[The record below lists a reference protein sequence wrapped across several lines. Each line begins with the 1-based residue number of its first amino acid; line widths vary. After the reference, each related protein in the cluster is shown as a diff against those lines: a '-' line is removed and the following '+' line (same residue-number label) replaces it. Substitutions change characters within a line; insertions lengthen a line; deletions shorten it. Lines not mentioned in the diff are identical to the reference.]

1 MAYTINKTDGTILAT
16 VADGTLDTTTNIQL
30 IGKNY
35 AGYGEILNENS
46 VKLLENF
53 ASTSSPDKPLTG
65 QLYYDTSLAQI
76 KVYNGTAFKAVNGA
90 IISSTAPTVGSK
102 GDMWYDDVNSQIYVY
117 NGSTWVLVGP
127 QATAGS
133 GTSGA
138 IVKQITDTTGVT
150 RVVTQ
155 LMVSDSIVA
164 IISSVEFTPQISIS
178 GFATIKKGVTLGT
191 QITDNKFQGSATD
204 SDALGGIVA
213 ANYLRSDTN
222 DTFNGTLTI
231 ASDSPLTLGADS
243 DVTMTQSGSNF
254 TLKNTTSDGNI
265 IFNVNDGGSDT
276 TVLTL
281 TGSDASATVTNLTI
295 SGNLTVSGT
304 TTTVNS
310 TNMNV
315 EDPILTL
322 NKNASSIA
330 DRDIGLLFD
339 RGINQNVAFFYD
351 ESADEFALV
360 NTNED
365 GTTAGAISFTSYAT
379 LHATATAAQY
389 SDLAER
395 YEADS
400 AMEPGDVV
408 KIGGEKEIT
417 KTTTENDADV
427 FGVISTDP
435 AFKMNADAGT
445 DGSHPYVA
453 LSGRVPC
460 KVEGPVSKGQRL
472 VSSTTP
478 GVAKGVTDTTTP
490 LSIVGRALETK
501 TDDGISIVEIVVGKN

>member
-1 MAYTINKTDGTILAT
+1 MAYTINKTDGTVLAT

-53 ASTSSPDKPLTG
+53 ASASSPDKPLTG
-65 QLYYDTSLAQI
+65 QLYYDTGLAQI

-90 IISSTAPTVGSK
+90 IISSTAPTVGAK

-204 SDALGGIVA
+204 ADALGGIVA

-222 DTFNGTLTI
+222 DTMNGTLTI
-231 ASDSPLTLGADS
+231 ASDSPLIIGADS

-417 KTTTENDADV
+417 KTTVENDADV

-460 KVEGPVSKGQRL
+460 KVEGTVSKGQRL

-478 GVAKGVTDTTTP
+478 GVAKGVTDTITP
-490 LSIVGRALETK
+490 LSIVGRALEDK
-501 TDDGISIVEIVVGKN
+501 TDEGVSIIEIVVGKN

>member
-1 MAYTINKTDGTILAT
+1 MAYTINKTDGTVLTT
-16 VADGTLDTTTNIQL
+16 VSDGTLDTTTNINL

-35 AGYGEILNENS
+35 AGYGEVLNENQ

-53 ASTSSPDKPLTG
+53 ASTAEPTKPVAG
-65 QLYYDTSLAQI
+65 QLYYNATKAQMQ
-76 KVYNGTAFKAVNGA
+76 VYNGSAFKAVSGA
-90 IISSTAPTVGSK
+90 IISSTQPSVGSQ
-102 GDMWYDDVNSQIYVY
+102 GDLWYDDVNAQIYVY
-117 NGSTWVLVGP
+117 SGSAWVLVGP

-138 IVKQITDTTGVT
+138 IVKQITDTTGTT

-155 LMVSDSIVA
+155 LMVSDSIIA
-164 IISSVEFTPQISIS
+164 IISPVEFTPQISIS
-178 GFATIKKGVTLGT
+178 GFTTIKKGVTLGT
-191 QITDNKFQGSATD
+191 QITDNKFQGTATD
-204 SDALGGIVA
+204 ADALGGIVA
-213 ANYLRSDTN
+213 ANYLRSNAADSMTA
-222 DTFNGTLTI
+222 TLTI
-231 ASDSPLTLGADS
+231 AADSSLVLGADS
-243 DVTMTQSGSNF
+243 DITMVQSGSNF
-254 TLKNTTSDGNI
+254 TVKNTTSDGNI
-265 IFNVNDGGSDT
+265 VFNVNDGGSDT

-304 TTTVNS
+304 TTTINS
-310 TNMNV
+310 TNMSV

-322 NKNASSIA
+322 NKNAASIA
-330 DRDIGLLFD
+330 DRDVGILFD

-365 GTTAGAISFTSYAT
+365 GTTAGAISFTSYAQ
-379 LHATATAAQY
+379 LHATATSAQY

-400 AMEPGDVV
+400 SMTPGDVV
-408 KIGGEKEIT
+408 KIGGTKEIT
-417 KTTTENDADV
+417 KTTEENDEEV

-435 AFKMNADAGT
+435 AFKMNSGAGT
-445 DGSHPYVA
+445 DSSHPYVA

-460 KVEGPVSKGQRL
+460 KVTGTVTKGQRI
-472 VSSTTP
+472 VSSSTAGIGQGATP
-478 GVAKGVTDTTTP
+478 GYTMQSV
-490 LSIVGRALETK
+490 IGRALESSTDEGIK
-501 TDDGISIVEIVVGKN
+501 TIEIVVGKN